1 MMITATVYGMQR
13 RRWRRA
19 EVRRWKEDQS
29 RGLWRRSL
37 SLLFKFCLLAA
48 LLAETGGCA
57 ASFITGE
64 RGEAP
69 QRIYTTE
76 PGPER
81 TGRGIRLRLDDGAVS
96 LFEVEERAVFES
108 D

>member
-29 RGLWRRSL
+29 RGFWRRSL

-48 LLAETGGCA
+48 FLAETGWFA
-57 ASFITGE
+57 ASFITVE
-64 RGEAP
+64 RVEETQG
-69 QRIYTTE
+69 IYKTD